1 MTMADSLGQAWER
14 ALLSEGE
21 HALAGSLQRRLLPR
35 VLSDLPQVVTTA
47 RCLPAPSGGGAVGTG
62 TTWSPCRPE
71 ASGW

>member
-1 MTMADSLGQAWER
+1 MMTMADSLGQALER

-21 HALAGSLQRRLLPR
+21 HALAESLQRRLLPR

-47 RCLPAPSGGGAVGTG
+47 RYLPAPSGGAVGTG
-62 TTWSPCRPE
+62 TTWSPCRRE